1 MTFTID
7 SDLRHIVGDSRG
19 TPAEIGPLLA
29 SDQNVNDNRDGV
41 VGGEPFPPSGHSPSG
56 SQKTAAAG
64 RSLDLPPTI
73 ETATPGHRASGA
85 TNLDQG
91 QNSGAN
97 HCVSALVDNFPG
109 GQSRLDTQATLAPGG
124 IYNAYLCLLSDM
136 LDDLE
141 ATRISN
147 ENRVRMLTRDQA
159 DSDGLMRG
167 LGLDARSP
175 EVASALA
182 MVEGIKALEHKA
194 ELDLKRQFRK
204 HPLYKYTS
212 TLVGLGDKQT
222 ARLLAVIGDPYWN
235 DLYERPRTVSELW
248 AYSGYSVVNGGA
260 QRRARGVKSNWNDK
274 ARSRGFL
281 IAQSC
286 IKNANSPFRKV
297 YDDARTQYAD
307 AVHGSDCVRCGPA
320 GKPALAGSPLSLGHQ
335 HQRALR
341 RVTKEVLKTLWLASR
356 ELHTGIPFE
365 IPSK

>member
-7 SDLRHIVGDSRG
+7 PDTRQKAPENHLVRAGVGS
-19 TPAEIGPLLA
+19 LLA
-29 SDQNVNDNRDGV
+29 FDQNVNESRDGV
-41 VGGEPFPPSGHSPSG
+41 VEGETSSPSGHRRG
-56 SQKTAAAG
+56 DNRKTVAAG
-64 RSLDLPPTI
+64 GSENLPPTI
-73 ETATPGHRASGA
+73 DEAGTMPSASA
-85 TNLDQG
+85 AFPLDQG
-91 QNSGAN
+91 QGRRDN
-97 HCVSALVDNFPG
+97 HSLLALVNNFPG

-182 MVEGIKALEHKA
+182 MVDGIKALEHKA

-212 TLVGLGDKQT
+212 KLVGLGDKQT

-235 DLYERPRTVSELW
+235 DLYDRPRTVSELW

-260 QRRARGVKSNWNDK
+260 QRRARGVKNNWNDK

-286 IKNANSPFRKV
+286 IKKADSPFRKV
-297 YDDARTQYAD
+297 YDDARTQYVD